1 MNNRSCF
8 SKFISCSIIFLTCG
22 AIFVLTI
29 WFIDPTQ
36 RTEQVLGPA
45 DESLSKLDKTML
57 AIKLLYHQQSITQPV
72 AETAPNQGFSI
83 ELGDDVYSI
92 TNKLEQQGLI
102 SDANIFRDY
111 LLFRGFDRTIQ
122 AGMYDLN
129 AGMTARDI
137 ASALQDATPDHVKL
151 SILPGW
157 RLEEIA
163 QSLPTSGLEIS
174 PEEFLSVTSQKPVGY
189 SFSSFLPEDATMEG
203 LMPPGIY
210 ELPRNIP
217 VDQLLHQLLSIFES
231 RLTTELLQGFNR
243 QMLSPFQ
250 ALNIASIVEKE
261 AINDTEMP
269 LIASVYINRHSA
281 GIKLE
286 ADPTVQYAL
295 GHDEYQNTWWKSPL
309 SLIDLQI
316 DSPYNTYLNHGLPP
330 GPISNPSQKALRA
343 VAFPEKSPYF
353 YFRAACDESGNH
365 VFAETFEEHQA
376 NACP

>member
-57 AIKLLYHQQSITQPV
+57 AIKLLYHQQSINQPV

-83 ELGDDVYSI
+83 ELGDDIYSI

-189 SFSSFLPEDATMEG
+189 SFSSSLPEDATMEG

-243 QMLSPFQ
+243 QMLSLFQ

-316 DSPYNTYLNHGLPP
+316 DSPYNTYLNPGLPP

>member
-57 AIKLLYHQQSITQPV
+57 AIKLLYHQQSINQPV

-83 ELGDDVYSI
+83 ELGDDIYSI

-189 SFSSFLPEDATMEG
+189 SFSSSLPEDATMEG

-286 ADPTVQYAL
+286 ADPTVQYAI

-316 DSPYNTYLNHGLPP
+316 DSPYNTYLNPGLPP

>member
-57 AIKLLYHQQSITQPV
+57 AIKLIYHQQSITQPV
-72 AETAPNQGFSI
+72 AENAPNQGFSI

-163 QSLPTSGLEIS
+163 QSLPTSGLKIS
-174 PEEFLSVTSQKPVGY
+174 PEEFLSVTRQKPVGY

>member
-57 AIKLLYHQQSITQPV
+57 AIKLLYHQQSINQPV

-83 ELGDDVYSI
+83 ELGDDIYSI

-189 SFSSFLPEDATMEG
+189 SFSSSLPEDATMEG

-316 DSPYNTYLNHGLPP
+316 DSPYNTYLNPGLPP

>member
-57 AIKLLYHQQSITQPV
+57 AIKLLYHQQSINQPV

-83 ELGDDVYSI
+83 ELGDDIYSI

-151 SILPGW
+151 SILPEW

-189 SFSSFLPEDATMEG
+189 SFSSSLPEDATMEG

-286 ADPTVQYAL
+286 ADPTVQYAI

-316 DSPYNTYLNHGLPP
+316 DSPYNTYLNPGLPP

>member
-1 MNNRSCF
+1 MNNRSWF

-57 AIKLLYHQQSITQPV
+57 AIKLLYHQQSINQPV

-83 ELGDDVYSI
+83 ELGDDIYSI

-189 SFSSFLPEDATMEG
+189 SFSSSLPEDATMEG

-316 DSPYNTYLNHGLPP
+316 DSPYNTYLNPGLPP

>member
-57 AIKLLYHQQSITQPV
+57 AIKLIYHQQSITQPV

-343 VAFPEKSPYF
+343 VAFPEESPYF

>member
-1 MNNRSCF
+1 MNNSACF
-8 SKFISCSIIFLTCG
+8 SRIITCSIIFLTCS

-29 WFIDPTQ
+29 WFIDPTL
-36 RTEQVLGPA
+36 RAEQVLGPA
-45 DESLSKLDKTML
+45 DGSLSKLDKTML
-57 AIKLLYHQQSITQPV
+57 AIKLLYNQQSITQPV
-72 AETAPNQGFSI
+72 RETAPNQVFSI
-83 ELGDDVYSI
+83 ELGDDVYSL

-122 AGMYDLN
+122 AGMYNLN

-137 ASALQDATPDHVKL
+137 ASNLQDATPDHVKL

-163 QSLPTSGLEIS
+163 QSLPTSGLNIS
-174 PEEFLSVTSQKPVGY
+174 PKEFLTATSQKPLGY
-189 SFSSFLPEDATMEG
+189 SFSPFLPEDATMEG
-203 LMPPGIY
+203 LMPPGIH
-210 ELPRNIP
+210 EFPRSIP
-217 VDQLLHQLLSIFES
+217 VDQLLHQLLSTFDS
-231 RLTTELLQGFNR
+231 RLTAELLQGFNK

-250 ALNIASIVEKE
+250 ALIIASIVEKE
-261 AINDTEMP
+261 TINDTEMP

-286 ADPTVQYAL
+286 ADPTVQYAI
-295 GHDEYQNTWWKSPL
+295 GHDEYQNNWWKSPL

-316 DSPYNTYLNHGLPP
+316 DSPYNTYLNPGLPP
-330 GPISNPSQKALRA
+330 SPISNPSQKALRA
-343 VAFPEKSPYF
+343 VAFPEISPYF